1 MNFLS
6 EVARIGLMPVTFFI
20 ATIILYFAGT
30 GFFLAYLLRRS
41 EALSQ
46 VSLGVTAVGF
56 LTHTLALLTRMLE
69 AGQVTLASFHEAMSF
84 FSWALVLVFLF
95 VEIRHRIHVLGSFI
109 LPLALISLLSAAALP
124 KEVPTLEP
132 VLKTVWVH
140 VTLSMLGTVGFAVA
154 FVAGIMYLIQDGLL
168 KSKRFNVLYSKLPP
182 LDFLDRL
189 NQQSIVMGFP
199 LLTVGI
205 IAGAF
210 SAEFARGSYLSWNPE
225 QLWALVTWLFYFVVL
240 MGRLTVGWRAKR
252 AAYLT
257 IIGFAGVVLT
267 FIGVV
272 LKAHGGVA

>member
-1 MNFLS
+1 
-6 EVARIGLMPVTFFI
+6 MPVTFFI
-20 ATIILYFAGT
+20 ATIVLYFAGT

-69 AGQVTLASFHEAMSF
+69 AGQVTLTSFHEAMSF

-199 LLTVGI
+199 LLTMGI
-205 IAGAF
+205 ITGAI

-225 QLWALVTWLFYFVVL
+225 QLWALATWLFYFVVL

-272 LKAHGGVA
+272 LKAHGAVA